1 MLRRIASILFIA
13 IALVSF
19 AAISTYS
26 QDNDRH
32 ERRHER
38 REYVEHRHE
47 HRHIYRRVY
56 RHEHRDR
63 NNKII
68 LKGHSNKTDI
78 KVKVNF

>member
-19 AAISTYS
+19 AAISSYS
-26 QDNDRH
+26 QDNY
-32 ERRHER
+32 RHER

-47 HRHIYRRVY
+47 RRHIYRRVY
-56 RHEHRDR
+56 RHDHRDR
-63 NNKII
+63 RNKVII
-68 LKGHSNKTDI
+68 RGHDHKTDI